1 MATTS
6 HGKAFQLTIGGSS
19 FEEGLSDLSLSMDVD
34 TAEVTTSSS
43 TAKEFVTGDYSGSWS
58 GSGVFESTNTT
69 GNDELFFATIGAAS
83 ATWSMLTQTGAVGAT
98 NPSYAQSVI
107 STNYTISCSVSD
119 ANRASY
125 AGQGT
130 GAITRAEA

>member
-1 MATTS
+1 MA
-6 HGKAFQLTIGGSS
+6 
-19 FEEGLSDLSLSMDVD
+19 D
-34 TAEVTTSSS
+34 EV
-43 TAKEFVTGDYSGSWS
+43 
-58 GSGVFESTNTT
+58 
-69 GNDELFFATIGAAS
+69 FFATIGAAA
-83 ATWSMLTQTGAVGAT
+83 ATWSLLTQSGAVGTA

-107 STNYTISCSVSD
+107 STNYSITCSVSD

>member
-1 MATTS
+1 V
-6 HGKAFQLTIGGSS
+6 SS
-19 FEEGLSDLSLSMDVD
+19 
-34 TAEVTTSSS
+34 
-43 TAKEFVTGDYSGSWS
+43 
-58 GSGVFESTNTT
+58 
-69 GNDELFFATIGAAS
+69 
-83 ATWSMLTQTGAVGAT
+83 T

-107 STNYTISCSVSD
+107 TTNYTISCSVSD